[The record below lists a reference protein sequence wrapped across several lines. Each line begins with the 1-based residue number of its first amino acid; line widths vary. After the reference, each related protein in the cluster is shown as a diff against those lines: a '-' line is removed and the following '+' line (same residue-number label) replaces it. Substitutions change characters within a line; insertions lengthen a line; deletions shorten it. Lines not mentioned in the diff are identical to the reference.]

1 MIPDVSHLSDAGFDD
16 VWECTKKPFVA
27 SHSNA
32 RAVCPSLRNLTD
44 DRVRR
49 LAERGGCMGLNY
61 YDKFLVD
68 GGSKDPEVL
77 WEALIR
83 QARHITDVGGT
94 EILGL
99 GSDFDGIPTNPALP
113 GAEAMPVLWDRLKTA
128 GFSENQLDGIFWGN
142 VMRVYR
148 DAL

>member
-1 MIPDVSHLSDAGFDD
+1 
-16 VWECTKKPFVA
+16 
-27 SHSNA
+27 
-32 RAVCPSLRNLTD
+32 
-44 DRVRR
+44 
-49 LAERGGCMGLNY
+49 MGLNY

-83 QARHITDVGGT
+83 QARHITDVGGM

-113 GAEAMPVLWDRLKTA
+113 GAEAMPVLWDRLKNSRLYGKPA
-128 GFSENQLDGIFWGN
+128 GWDFLGKCDAGISGCFVN
-142 VMRVYR
+142 CT
-148 DAL
+148 

>member
-1 MIPDVSHLSDAGFDD
+1 
-16 VWECTKKPFVA
+16 
-27 SHSNA
+27 
-32 RAVCPSLRNLTD
+32 
-44 DRVRR
+44 
-49 LAERGGCMGLNY
+49 MGLNY

-83 QARHITDVGGT
+83 QARHITDVGGM

-99 GSDFDGIPTNPALP
+99 GSDFDGIPINPALP

-128 GFSENQLDGIFWGN
+128 GFTDNQLDGIFWGN